1 MPKKIAFYAI
11 VGVMLSLC
19 GAAIYVSITR
29 RADQVRQLSAALDDD
44 LRGTIAL
51 TGDSTIRTKVL
62 DALRG
67 TPWPKEY
74 SFRFLKNKLTDEWA
88 SRENEAFSAFGTL
101 SEQYAEARARHDLR
115 TEAVVCGEVVG
126 LLKDR
131 PTAESIV
138 NSMVSQAEG
147 LLRNGGTLDFRSQS

>member
-1 MPKKIAFYAI
+1 
-11 VGVMLSLC
+11 V
-19 GAAIYVSITR
+19 
-29 RADQVRQLSAALDDD
+29 
-44 LRGTIAL
+44 

-67 TPWPKEY
+67 VPWPREY

-88 SRENEAFSAFGTL
+88 GRESAAFAAFGTL
-101 SEQYAEARARHDLR
+101 SAHYAQARARNDLDSV
-115 TEAVVCGEVVG
+115 AVVCGEAVG

-138 NSMVSQAEG
+138 NSMVTQAEG
-147 LLRNGGTLDFRSQS
+147 LLRNGGTLNFTSQL

>member
-1 MPKKIAFYAI
+1 MLGADGVVVGTRLWASAEALTPQAHTDRAI
-11 VGVMLSLC
+11 RV
-19 GAAIYVSITR
+19 
-29 RADQVRQLSAALDDD
+29 
-44 LRGTIAL
+44 

-147 LLRNGGTLDFRSQS
+147 LLRNGGTLDFTSQS